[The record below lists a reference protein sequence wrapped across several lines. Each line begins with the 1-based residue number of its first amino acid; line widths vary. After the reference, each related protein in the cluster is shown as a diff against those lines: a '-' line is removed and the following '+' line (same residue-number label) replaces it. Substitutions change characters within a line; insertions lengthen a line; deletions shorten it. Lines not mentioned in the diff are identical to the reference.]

1 MSQLPRRS
9 VRAGSLDLSVV
20 AWPFSSAVRERPRAL
35 LVHGL
40 ASNAL
45 LWDPAAEELGN
56 RGWECVGVDLH
67 GHGHSDKPDTGY
79 DHVTVAA
86 DCSAL
91 LDSLGWSS
99 AVVLGQSWGANIAV
113 ELAASDSRI
122 IGAVAVDGGTIELGS
137 VFSTWEACEAA
148 MAPPVFAEVSYSQ
161 MAKNMYTYH
170 PGWSPRA
177 IAGALACFE
186 RLDDGMIRPWLTRSR
201 HMAIVRDLWSYRISE
216 TYPRIQCP
224 FLFTPADSG
233 DVGWARNKRDSV
245 ERALGKLAR
254 GSVRWFPGADHDLH
268 AQKPAEFAEAV
279 DIWWE
284 NNQ

>member
-1 MSQLPRRS
+1 VSSASRRS
-9 VRAGSLDLSVV
+9 VRAGSLELSAVT
-20 AWPFSSAVRERPRAL
+20 WPFSPAVRPRPRAL

-45 LWDPAAEELGN
+45 LWDPAAEELGT
-56 RGWECVGVDLH
+56 RGWECVGVDLR
-67 GHGHSDKPDTGY
+67 GHGHSEKPDIGY

-86 DCSAL
+86 DCSAV
-91 LDSLGWSS
+91 LDSLGWSD

-137 VFSTWEACEAA
+137 VFPSWEACESA
-148 MAPPVFAEVSYSQ
+148 MAPPVFTEVSFSQ
-161 MAKNMYTYH
+161 MAKNMYSYH
-170 PGWSPRA
+170 PEWSPRA

-186 RLDDGMIRPWLTRSR
+186 RLDDEMIRPWLTRSR
-201 HMAIVRDLWSYRISE
+201 HMSIVRDLWSYRISE
-216 TYPRIQCP
+216 TYARISCP
-224 FLFTPADSG
+224 FLFTPADNG

-245 ERALGKLAR
+245 ERALAKMSR
-254 GSVRWFPGADHDLH
+254 GSVHWFPGADHDLH
-268 AQKPAEFAEAV
+268 AQKPVEFAEAV